1 LSYQR
6 VAGIHQNRPCSLKNE
21 RSLKE
26 KKMALE
32 APFSKHKISTYKI
45 YIVACLLA
53 AAIFAYDG
61 YLSKYKWSRRY
72 DFYKKHVLDKDGKP
86 SSTMIFNQ
94 KSPPVFLGAAIL
106 LCVYLSLIRNGKII
120 AGENE
125 LVFDAKKRINY
136 ETILKIDKTH
146 FDSKGFF
153 IITYKNH
160 SNKEI
165 DLKISDRK
173 YDNLTPLLDQLVAK
187 IS

>member
-1 LSYQR
+1 
-6 VAGIHQNRPCSLKNE
+6 
-21 RSLKE
+21 
-26 KKMALE
+26 MAVE
-32 APFSKHKISTYKI
+32 APFSRHNITNYKI
-45 YIVACLLA
+45 YIAGCLLA
-53 AAIFAYDG
+53 AVIFAYDG

-72 DFYKKHVLDKDGKP
+72 DFYKKHVLDNDGKP
-86 SSTMIFNQ
+86 SSTMVFNQ

-106 LCVYLSLIRNGKII
+106 LWVYLSLIRKKKII

-125 LVFDAKKRINY
+125 LLLGTKKRINY
-136 ETILKIDKTH
+136 DAIRKIDKTN

-160 SNKEI
+160 HDREI

-173 YDNLTPLLDQLVAK
+173 YDNLTPLLELLVAK